1 MFQRVG
7 FDSSISVLPDDVLLE
22 IFDFYRREDAPAWDH
37 EGWYK
42 LAHTSRRW
50 RNIIFS
56 CPSRL
61 HVHLY
66 CTYGSP
72 VADMLSHSP
81 PFPLII
87 DYDGRQPLSA
97 KDEEGALLALQK
109 HDRVRYIHLY
119 ASTTVLD
126 KLFAAMNGPFLL
138 LEDLELFIEH
148 SNADEDESEGDKPG
162 RPRLPQSFQAP
173 HLRQLDLS
181 RVGDVTEVRLPLLT
195 SLISLVHLAL
205 VGIPTSSYLPLD
217 YLASCLSLM
226 PQLEYIG
233 LVFEI
238 YILSDD
244 TAREPTDP
252 PNVKQIPLPNLTG
265 IFFQGDSSYLE
276 GLAAQITAP
285 HITTF
290 NATFYDQPSSI
301 PHLSDLLITAAGLR
315 FPIACIKFPG
325 TCIDD
330 PNVAICMASSE
341 QTLGRQSNFPPVRIV
356 FPSRSLYA
364 QVVSTGK
371 ICAALTPIL
380 SAVERLHLG
389 FDGTRWWFPHERRIE
404 NARWHDLLR
413 PFCQVEKLQV
423 DATLWDLSLALSPND
438 NGPSSEILPQ
448 LRKILRSDDARFRD
462 AFDGFIAARQD
473 AGQHIVKRRRVPILY
488 LDGKGSGRK
497 EDEEDEKQGDDEG
510 EIELGVGD
518 EGENAQE
525 GGSNVDTG
533 SDIDPGFFTEIDSDS
548 DFDSESKS

>member
-1 MFQRVG
+1 LNTQTPTR
-7 FDSSISVLPDDVLLE
+7 
-22 IFDFYRREDAPAWDH
+22 
-37 EGWYK
+37 
-42 LAHTSRRW
+42 
-50 RNIIFS
+50 
-56 CPSRL
+56 
-61 HVHLY
+61 
-66 CTYGSP
+66 
-72 VADMLSHSP
+72 
-81 PFPLII
+81 
-87 DYDGRQPLSA
+87 
-97 KDEEGALLALQK
+97 
-109 HDRVRYIHLY
+109 
-119 ASTTVLD
+119 
-126 KLFAAMNGPFLL
+126 
-138 LEDLELFIEH
+138 
-148 SNADEDESEGDKPG
+148 DESEGDIPG

-181 RVGDVTEVRLPLLT
+181 RVGDVTEVGLPLLT

-244 TAREPTDP
+244 TASEPIDP
-252 PNVKQIPLPNLTG
+252 PNVKQISLPNLTG
-265 IFFQGDSSYLE
+265 VLFQGDSSYLE

-290 NATFYDQPSSI
+290 NGTFHDQPSSTL
-301 PHLSDLLITAAGLR
+301 PHLSGLLTTAAGLR

-325 TCIDD
+325 TRVDD
-330 PNVAICMASSE
+330 PNVAIRMASSE
-341 QTLGRQSNFPPVRIV
+341 QILGRQSNFPPFKIV

-364 QVVSTGK
+364 QVASTGK
-371 ICAALTPIL
+371 ICAALTPML

-389 FDGTRWWFPHERRIE
+389 FDGTRWWFPHDRRIE

-462 AFDGFIAARQD
+462 AFDGFIAVRRN
-473 AGQHIVKRRRVPILY
+473 AGQYIVKRRRVPILY
-488 LDGKGSGRK
+488 LDSEGSEGKLE
-497 EDEEDEKQGDDEG
+497 EDRDESDGEEDEKQED
-510 EIELGVGD
+510 
-518 EGENAQE
+518 N
-525 GGSNVDTG
+525 GGG
-533 SDIDPGFFTEIDSDS
+533 G
-548 DFDSESKS
+548 